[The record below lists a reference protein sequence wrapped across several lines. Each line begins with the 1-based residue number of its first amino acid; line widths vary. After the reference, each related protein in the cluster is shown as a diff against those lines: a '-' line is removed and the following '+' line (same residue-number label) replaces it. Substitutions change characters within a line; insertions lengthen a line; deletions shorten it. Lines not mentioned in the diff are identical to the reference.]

1 MTAIIMPTMRLL
13 SNLGYVAVAMLG
25 GYLVTQ
31 GRLNVGEIQA
41 FIQYLRS
48 FQQPLMNIAN
58 ITNILQQT
66 AAASERVFE
75 FLNEPEV
82 SADAAAPKV
91 LDKVEGK
98 VEFRNVH
105 FGYNPEEP
113 VIENFSVTVEP
124 GQQIAIV
131 GPTGAGKTT
140 LVKLL
145 MRFMTSTAAK
155 F

>member
-105 FGYNPEEP
+105 LATILKNPSLRTSLLP
-113 VIENFSVTVEP
+113 LNQGNRSPSSV
-124 GQQIAIV
+124 Q
-131 GPTGAGKTT
+131 
-140 LVKLL
+140 LVLA
-145 MRFMTSTAAK
+145 RPPWSSF
-155 F
+155 